1 MIFMLKKKGKNG
13 DWLTG
18 TVVVVK
24 VSACSFKFPKNFA
37 LNVLVVFFSV

>member
-18 TVVVVK
+18 TVVVEE
-24 VSACSFKFPKNFA
+24 VSACSFKFSKNFA
-37 LNVLVVFFSV
+37 LNVLVFFPV